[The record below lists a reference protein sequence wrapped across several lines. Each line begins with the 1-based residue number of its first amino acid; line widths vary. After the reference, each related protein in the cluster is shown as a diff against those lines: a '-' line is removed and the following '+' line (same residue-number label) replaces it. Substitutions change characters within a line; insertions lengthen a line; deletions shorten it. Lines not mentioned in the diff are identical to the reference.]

1 MSLDDFVLPTPRPLP
16 VIVLADASGSMHG
29 SKIAALNAALREL
42 TQDLSDSTTPQGEVH
57 LGFVVFNEHVDVRA
71 PAKAS
76 EVVWQEV
83 QANGQT
89 RMGGALDAVRELLE
103 DRERLPP
110 RAYTPTLVLASDGA
124 PTDHFSRAL
133 KDLMA
138 SERAA
143 KATRVALAIG
153 EDADVQV
160 LRDFV
165 GNVEIPVIRADEVA
179 KIRDFFRWVT
189 FSVRTRSKSV
199 NPDASA
205 VAPLV
210 GFDQDD
216 LVF

>member
-42 TQDLSDSTTPQGEVH
+42 SQDLAQATTPQGEVH
-57 LGFVVFNEHVDVRA
+57 LGFVIFNERVDVRPPLRA
-71 PAKAS
+71 A

-83 QANGQT
+83 QADGQT

-103 DRERLPP
+103 DKERLPP

-124 PTDHFSRAL
+124 PTDHFTRAL
-133 KDLMA
+133 RDLMA

-153 EDADVQV
+153 EDADLDV
-160 LRDFV
+160 LREFV
-165 GNVEIPVIRADEVA
+165 ANVEIPVIRADEVA

-189 FSVRTRSKSV
+189 FSVRTRSKSID
-199 NPDASA
+199 PDASA

-210 GFDQDD
+210 GFDEDD